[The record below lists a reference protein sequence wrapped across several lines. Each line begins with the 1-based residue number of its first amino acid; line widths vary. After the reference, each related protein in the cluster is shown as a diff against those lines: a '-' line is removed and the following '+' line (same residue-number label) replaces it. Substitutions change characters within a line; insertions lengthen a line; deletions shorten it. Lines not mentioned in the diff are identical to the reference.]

1 MARTP
6 RSGDKEPAR
15 GGAGL
20 APEVVTRMCMVVDLF
35 DTKSA
40 AAKAARITPEQLSRQ
55 LKGLNRPFFDT
66 VLRLC
71 ESVGVSLDWLMT
83 GDGPMRAAERAAW
96 ADRLSAPD
104 EREPFSAEDEA
115 LLGNVSEGLDHF
127 MIETGYEPTPAERAR
142 MLVLFYRILARRRM
156 VLRRLGE
163 DVPPELTQAG
173 HPFDFKSDTDIRD
186 ILMLNR

>member
-1 MARTP
+1 MARP
-6 RSGDKEPAR
+6 ARSSDEEPAR
-15 GGAGL
+15 SGAGL

-71 ESVGVSLDWLMT
+71 ESVGVSLDWLVT
-83 GDGPMRAAERAAW
+83 GAGPMRAAERAES
-96 ADRLSAPD
+96 ADRASAPS
-104 EREPFSAEDEA
+104 ESEPFSAEDEA
-115 LLGNVSEGLDHF
+115 LLGNVAEGLDHYF
-127 MIETGYEPTPAERAR
+127 LETGEQPTPAERAR
-142 MLVLFYRILARRRM
+142 MLVLFFRILARRRM

-163 DVPPELTQAG
+163 DVPPELASAG
-173 HPFDFKSDTDIRD
+173 HPFDFKSDIDIRD
-186 ILMLNR
+186 ILMLKR